1 MGSTA
6 LIFILI
12 FYAIMLIPCIGVTII
27 GKNLINKIG
36 QYPSR
41 TPALQ
46 LGVLLK
52 LVILEVVS
60 FTMLMVFFKA
70 LIAD

>member
-70 LIAD
+70 LIAT